1 MRGAEVRGDGI
12 FIIGGAHSGREKR
25 LHLIKTGARQAG
37 ISRVTL
43 KEQCTTS
50 KVVEKENGMR
60 KKNYPKEGRKRRGET
75 SK

>member
-60 KKNYPKEGRKRRGET
+60 KKKLSKRRQKE
-75 SK
+75 KR